1 MRPASRASCYRAMTA
16 RERSCASRRGLLK
29 RSRERQRPQFGT
41 PTSSIPMRLLQRD
54 PYLATRIRLK
64 ILSLMVMLSMA
75 LCQVTTGAEATR
87 TGLWNLLKQAI
98 DAGGAD
104 AADVYQLLGSID
116 DKTAR
121 QLLETSFAEKNGFA
135 ISSSA
140 RGLSV
145 HQCQYYLPRLN
156 AAALDPAVGP
166 QPAILSAIARAGS
179 ADAAQVLM
187 NIADKAPPSVAGVAF
202 GPVEKR
208 R

>member
-1 MRPASRASCYRAMTA
+1 MSCIYFCLEFVGVRPASRASCYRAMTA

-41 PTSSIPMRLLQRD
+41 PTSSIPMRLLQRR
-54 PYLATRIRLK
+54 PYL
-64 ILSLMVMLSMA
+64 S
-75 LCQVTTGAEATR
+75 
-87 TGLWNLLKQAI
+87 LWNLLKQAI
-98 DAGGAD
+98 DAGGPD